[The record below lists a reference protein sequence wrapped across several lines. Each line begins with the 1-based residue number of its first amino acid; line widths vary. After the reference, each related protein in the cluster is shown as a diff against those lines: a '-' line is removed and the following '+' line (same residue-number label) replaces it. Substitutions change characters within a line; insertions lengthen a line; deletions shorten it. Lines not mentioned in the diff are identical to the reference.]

1 MSAAQ
6 IQIRN
11 QLAPGDLG
19 YIIYLHGILYPREY
33 GLGGTFEADV
43 AIRLGEFAKR
53 FDEGKDYIGVA
64 EVDGRIVGSIVID
77 GTSEEIALLRWFLVH
92 PDMRG
97 RGVGRQLINHAL
109 AFCRERGF
117 KKVQLWTMDAFKA
130 AVHLYKEAGF
140 ICIREQP
147 REIWGATRTEMEFEL
162 TFKETCT
169 TKL

>member
-1 MSAAQ
+1 MMSSPPQ
-6 IQIRN
+6 IQIRT

-43 AIRLGEFAKR
+43 AIRVGEFVKT
-53 FDEGKDYIGVA
+53 FDPRKDYIAVA
-64 EVDGRIVGSIVID
+64 EADGRVAGSIIVD
-77 GTSEEIALLRWFLVH
+77 SESDEVALIRWFLVH

-97 RGVGRQLINHAL
+97 RGVGRQLINDAL

-117 KKVQLWTMDAFKA
+117 RKVRLWTMNEFKA

-140 ICIREQP
+140 VCTHEAP
-147 REIWGATRTEMEFEL
+147 REIWGATRTEQEYEL
-162 TFKETCT
+162 N
-169 TKL
+169 L